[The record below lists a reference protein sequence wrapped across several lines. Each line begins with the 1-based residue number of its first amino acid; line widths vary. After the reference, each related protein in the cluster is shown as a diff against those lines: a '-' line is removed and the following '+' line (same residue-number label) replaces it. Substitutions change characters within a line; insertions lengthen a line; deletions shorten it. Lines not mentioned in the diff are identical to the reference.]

1 MLITSLPPLRNV
13 RTAPVSM
20 LAPELMTM
28 ADPSLVA
35 DVSTTLARSALTS
48 TADDLSGTLFGLSL
62 IPWLAMLY
70 WLKHPVVGAPP
81 GVSFGLTYLLAF
93 VFGSIPAAIG
103 AGALYG
109 VSLADSDWLHG
120 AAEALLTITNVIV
133 VLGFRAE
140 DRGDDPFFSAYK
152 LRETATFLGWFLGL
166 SALAVAAT
174 GAGVHT
180 QFLFGLG
187 NLPTAVW
194 PAEPLNALSI
204 PTWIIHTSSLVEWLV
219 AMGLAWRC
227 APPLLP
233 PRRPAAAT
241 ARHLSA
247 VVQPA
252 SQSSLPG
259 ASLRTVYLRSPPPR
273 RVRTHRYAD
282 LSGTP
287 EWKGVTWGMLP
298 LHTSGIVAV
307 TYHLFY
313 NAPALTWLVVLQAW
327 PRLCSADRTLRPPP
341 PPPPPPPSSSPLR
354 HAPKTLATSRP
365 NPMPPPIP
373 LQAAM
378 TCLGNTTLAFA
389 MYRLAYAS
397 GWTWQAQRH
406 PPPTPRT
413 RPTPAS
419 PRPLYA
425 TFGPPPLLPTPSAL
439 RRFAR
444 VADGQ
449 GRHRRPPLLLQ

>member
-1 MLITSLPPLRNV
+1 
-13 RTAPVSM
+13 
-20 LAPELMTM
+20 
-28 ADPSLVA
+28 
-35 DVSTTLARSALTS
+35 
-48 TADDLSGTLFGLSL
+48 
-62 IPWLAMLY
+62 MLY

-152 LRETATFLGWFLGL
+152 LRETATFLGWFIGL

-204 PTWIIHTSSLVEWLV
+204 PTWIIHTSSLIEWLV
-219 AMGLAWRC
+219 AMGLAW
-227 APPLLP
+227 
-233 PRRPAAAT
+233 
-241 ARHLSA
+241 
-247 VVQPA
+247 
-252 SQSSLPG
+252 
-259 ASLRTVYLRSPPPR
+259 
-273 RVRTHRYAD
+273 RYAD

-313 NAPALTWLVVLQAW
+313 NAPALTWLVVLQA
-327 PRLCSADRTLRPPP
+327 
-341 PPPPPPPSSSPLR
+341 
-354 HAPKTLATSRP
+354 
-365 NPMPPPIP
+365 
-373 LQAAM
+373 AM

-389 MYRLAYAS
+389 MYRLACAS
-397 GWTWQAQRH
+397 GWTWQMARDDTAALLFSFSEELAYAISGDEE
-406 PPPTPRT
+406 PLDVRATGGRWREG
-413 RPTPAS
+413 RPD
-419 PRPLYA
+419 R
-425 TFGPPPLLPTPSAL
+425 PPPLPEPLEENEVIDSLIGERVLTGYEDLGDIWARDTDSMFLVKLFALSGGLAYFVKYLPGLLKADAWYLPDQALSSAAIFFICVPTAL
-439 RRFAR
+439 NCAKWYQRSQEDAEFIG
-444 VADGQ
+444 DF
-449 GRHRRPPLLLQ
+449 